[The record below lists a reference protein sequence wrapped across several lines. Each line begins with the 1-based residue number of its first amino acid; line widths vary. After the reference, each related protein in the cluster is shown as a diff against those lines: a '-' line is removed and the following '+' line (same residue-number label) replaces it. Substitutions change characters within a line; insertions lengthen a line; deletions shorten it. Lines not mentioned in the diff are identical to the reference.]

1 MTHRLKGAQD
11 VKKCPFCAEDIQ
23 DAAIKCKHCGEM
35 LEGAGRTVGQGT
47 GPQPASPAP
56 AIGPGI
62 GFLLFVLGLSGVLY
76 FWGMD
81 TTVEVPRKSVMG
93 IEVGGGRVHNIGLM
107 QERQN
112 GLLVSGGVCAVG
124 LFLTIFAASRPG
136 QQASGE
142 SMPVRTPDSD
152 PTAEVPDDAVPVDP
166 RNPLSQSA
174 HEPPQPLS
182 LGTENLTPEQKGTLF
197 VGVAVV
203 AVCALI
209 FVAVSLA

>member
-1 MTHRLKGAQD
+1 M
-11 VKKCPFCAEDIQ
+11 KKCPFCAEDIQ

-35 LEGAGRTVGQGT
+35 LEGAARSVGQST
-47 GPQPASPAP
+47 GLHLAPSASPAP

-62 GFLLFVLGLSGVLY
+62 GVLLFLLGLFGIVY
-76 FWGMD
+76 FWGVMD
-81 TTVEVPRKSVMG
+81 TSVEVPRKSVMG